1 VDSPEHLDKLVSTD
15 WSRRWIEQWL
25 QDNLTEALLL
35 CFRNNDIA

>member
-1 VDSPEHLDKLVSTD
+1 MDSPEYLDKLVSAD

-25 QDNLTEALLL
+25 QDNLTEGLLL